1 MSQPN
6 YIKREYENDMTGL
19 MIAVNLDDYDA
30 VVYQIEIL
38 KVNPNHQRK
47 NGRTALMY
55 AISKNNLKIVTYLC
69 ENGANKDLQDE
80 IENTAIMHAIY
91 MCRTDIAMYL
101 IMNGANINIKN
112 ELDEYPI
119 HFASMMGNLL
129 IIKMLYERGCK
140 LNVYNNNHHTPLMM
154 ACGHKH
160 LNCVKYLVQNGAD
173 INAEDNNND
182 NLLHGCIH
190 NDVYD
195 ILLFLVTNKNNKI
208 INNRNCNNMTPL
220 SYAIKQNKMKYAE
233 LLLKYGAD
241 THTCNLDGYTPLLY
255 TTERNDFEGTKMLL
269 KYGANPNTYFTWN
282 GYASPLFNAF
292 KNKNDELVKLL
303 LDHGANDM
311 MYIFILVDDY
321 DNFNKLLNENNLNMK
336 NSNGA
341 TLLFFAADRNKL
353 NFVKILLENGANP
366 NISNKLEQNRSPLY
380 QAMMNNNYDM
390 FILLIK
396 YKADYNH
403 QLNNY
408 ESIRGRASRW
418 CWTSGIYDELIK
430 LNAIE
435 LNEWDQVFL

>member
-6 YIKREYENDMTGL
+6 YIKRNHENDMTGL

-30 VVYQIEIL
+30 VVYQIETL
-38 KVNPNHQRK
+38 KANPNHQRK

-91 MCRTDIAMYL
+91 MCRTDIAIYL

-129 IIKMLYERGCK
+129 IIKMLYERGCE
-140 LNVYNNNHHTPLMM
+140 LNVYNNNRHTPLMM

-173 INAEDNNND
+173 INAEDNNQD

-190 NDVYD
+190 NDAYD
-195 ILLFLVTNKNNKI
+195 ILLFLASNKNSKI
-208 INNRNCNNMTPL
+208 INNRNCNNNTPL

-233 LLLKYGAD
+233 ILLKYGAD

-255 TTERNDFEGTKMLL
+255 TTERNDCEGTTMLL

-282 GYASPLFNAF
+282 GYASPLFNAI

-303 LDHGANDM
+303 LDYGASPSLEHLGEAKEKPIIKKLLKNFIRRRILNKYVGLPMKKYNESVRDM
-311 MYIFILVDDY
+311 M
-321 DNFNKLLNENNLNMK
+321 K
-336 NSNGA
+336 
-341 TLLFFAADRNKL
+341 
-353 NFVKILLENGANP
+353 
-366 NISNKLEQNRSPLY
+366 
-380 QAMMNNNYDM
+380 
-390 FILLIK
+390 
-396 YKADYNH
+396 
-403 QLNNY
+403 
-408 ESIRGRASRW
+408 
-418 CWTSGIYDELIK
+418 
-430 LNAIE
+430 
-435 LNEWDQVFL
+435 